1 MGRYGQIKGDIGRY
15 REVSGDM
22 GRYGEVERARRLVE
36 DGEEG

>member
-1 MGRYGQIKGDIGRY
+1 MGRYGQIEGDIGRY
-15 REVSGDM
+15 REISGDV

>member
-1 MGRYGQIKGDIGRY
+1 MGRYGEIEGDIGRY
-15 REVSGDM
+15 REISGDM

>member
-15 REVSGDM
+15 REVWGDM